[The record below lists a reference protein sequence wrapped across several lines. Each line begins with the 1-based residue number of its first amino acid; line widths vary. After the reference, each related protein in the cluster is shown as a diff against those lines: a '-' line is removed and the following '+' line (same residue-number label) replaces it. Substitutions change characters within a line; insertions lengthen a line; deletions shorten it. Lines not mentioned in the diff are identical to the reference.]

1 MVPNDPRRFLFYLSA
16 LRELGSALAVDS
28 RNAES
33 ARPLRESLFRVLGTF
48 ALGRGAM
55 LLWDDESAKLT
66 TAAAKGV
73 RAFSGLT
80 LPLSAAQANSLAAS
94 NRPFHVMMPKGGR
107 EKLAELLAPVMSKAR
122 LEWVVPMGAGSSFV
136 GVLLLGARV
145 NGEPFS
151 QVELEIMEEMATV
164 LALRIEDVR
173 TRRRLAA
180 KLTQMRK
187 VNRQLQQIYFETV
200 RTLAG
205 VIDGPAEDVGPSH
218 SVRVAALSVE
228 IARRLGLSAE
238 RRRRLHL
245 AALLHDLGKQ
255 LIQRELLGKPGPLD
269 EKERARLEAHSAA
282 GFELISHLQFPW
294 GDVAEII
301 RHHHERLDGKGYP
314 DRLSGAE
321 ISMEAKI
328 LMMAEAFDAMTSDQP
343 WRPRLPFDQVVRQ
356 IQENL
361 GLQFEPAIARALC
374 ESVQDG
380 LEGQAEDGDF
390 VAHLEAS
397 FDPELIRTMLAEL
410 RKQIQRPT
418 FRPKAKIIEVREG
431 KAS

>member
-16 LRELGSALAVDS
+16 LRELGSALALDS

-55 LLWDDESAKLT
+55 LLWDDETARLAV
-66 TAAAKGV
+66 AAAKGV
-73 RAFSGLT
+73 RSFSGLT
-80 LPLSAAQANSLAAS
+80 LPLSAAQARALAVS
-94 NRPFHVMMPKGGR
+94 NRPFHVLMPKSGR
-107 EKLAELLAPVMSKAR
+107 EKLAELLAPVMAKAR

-136 GVLLLGARV
+136 GVLLLGTRV
-145 NGEPFS
+145 NGEAFT

-164 LALRIEDVR
+164 LALRIEDGR

-180 KLTQMRK
+180 KLTQLRK

-205 VIDGPAEDVGPSH
+205 VIDGPADSAGPSH

-269 EKERARLEAHSAA
+269 ADERERVEAHPAA

-361 GLQFEPAIARALC
+361 GLQFEPAIAKALC

-380 LEGQAEDGDF
+380 LNGQAEDADF
-390 VAHLEAS
+390 VAHLETS

-418 FRPKAKIIEVREG
+418 FRPKARIIEVREG